1 MPHQWRASPLNFA
14 PSLFRST
21 DSDVLTVECQ
31 PELIHSTRWRSDNDK
46 TLSVNVKHHAQRT
59 ARHRPFAHRNTARLH
74 IGQCRIR
81 LRSSA

>member
-1 MPHQWRASPLNFA
+1 MPHQWRASPLNLA
-14 PSLFRST
+14 PSLLRPS
-21 DSDVLTVECQ
+21 DADVLAVERQ
-31 PELIHSTRWRSDNDK
+31 PELIYSTRWRSDNDK

-59 ARHRPFAHRNTARLH
+59 ARLH